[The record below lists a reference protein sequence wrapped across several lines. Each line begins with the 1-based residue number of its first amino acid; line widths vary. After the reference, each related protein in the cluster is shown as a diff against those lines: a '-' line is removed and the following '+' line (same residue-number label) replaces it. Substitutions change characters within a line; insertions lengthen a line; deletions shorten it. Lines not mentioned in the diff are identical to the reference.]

1 MFGKQAKMFAEF
13 ICSWKSVN
21 PIPQQRKNHVCKM
34 CKYETPSLDEY
45 EKHKKTAIHINKHNK
60 IEKEWQELYEAILL
74 IG

>member
-1 MFGKQAKMFAEF
+1 MFGKQTRMFAEF
-13 ICSWKSVN
+13 LCSWKSVN
-21 PIPQQRKNHVCKM
+21 PIPQQPKNHVCKM

-45 EKHKKTAIHINKHNK
+45 EKHIKTDTHIKKHNK